1 MKILVLGSGIIGAG
15 AVRQLVKYSDAA
27 IVNADIDL
35 VKAETVAEK
44 YGKDRVKACR
54 LDIDDH
60 TGFVRFI
67 RDENPD
73 VVASTIGPFYK
84 NAGKVY
90 KACIAAGKDC
100 VDVCDDIDGASQAF
114 AVDDEAKNAG
124 ISIVSGLGDSPG
136 LTNIMAKYCCD
147 QLDSVEDINVLWVAP
162 LSEVGLAQYFHGI
175 HCFAF
180 PHQYVNGELV
190 NLDGKITT
198 EFGEPIGKIELL
210 YCDHPEPFTLPRYI
224 KNVRNVIC
232 AGAIWPEVPG
242 LSMSAIAGFKGYLM
256 QPVQIRGTE
265 VTPIEVL
272 SHMAFNLV
280 QEQIEKWKAEGR
292 EFRYGGTIIEVTGL
306 KGDKKTRLI
315 FSGVGKGMTT
325 TPRTLVTVAKM
336 VAQGKVKVK
345 GAFAPEGCIEP
356 LEFMKAFSEGFATI
370 KTMPGKS
377 ENEYIVDIVPV
388 LTQS

>member
-15 AVRQLVKYSDAA
+15 AVRQLIKYSDAA
-27 IVNADIDL
+27 VVNADIDL
-35 VKAETVAEK
+35 AKAEAVAEK
-44 YGKDRVKACR
+44 YGMDRVKACR

-60 TGFVRFI
+60 AGFVKFI
-67 RDENPD
+67 KAEDPD
-73 VVASTIGPFYK
+73 VVASTIGPFYR

-90 KACIAAGKDC
+90 KACIEARKDC
-100 VDVCDDIDGASQAF
+100 VDVCDDIDGVSQAF
-114 AVDDEAKNAG
+114 ALNDEARKAG
-124 ISIVSGLGDSPG
+124 ITIVSGLGDSPG
-136 LTNIMAKYCCD
+136 LTNILARYCCD
-147 QLDSVEDINVLWVAP
+147 QLDSVDDINVLWVAP

-180 PHQYVNGELV
+180 PHQYVKGKLV
-190 NLDGKITT
+190 ELDGKVIT

-224 KNVRNVIC
+224 KGVKNVMC

-242 LSMSAIAGFKGYLM
+242 LSMGSIAGFKGYLM
-256 QPVQIRGTE
+256 QPVTIRGAE

-280 QEQIEKWKAEGR
+280 QAQIEKWKAEGR
-292 EFRYGGTIIEVTGL
+292 EYRFGGTIIEVMGL
-306 KGDKKTRLI
+306 KGGKKTKLT

-336 VAQGKVKVK
+336 VAKGEVKVK
-345 GAFAPEGCIEP
+345 GAYAPEGCIDP
-356 LEFMKAFSEGFATI
+356 LAFMKAFSEGFATI
-370 KTMPGKS
+370 KTMPADKPD
-377 ENEYIVDIVPV
+377 EFIVDIVPV
-388 LTQS
+388 